1 MLNVQS
7 ECKAL
12 TNLVFYLAFYL
23 ARLSSYVSVKETMR
37 ERRSTFIEKKK
48 EKCLSML
55 RHAPPDDFR
64 PPAKNILLILIT
76 TKKVSRNTLSSLDL
90 MRVNNS
96 GHVSDDVIVK
106 EKVTSEKGQ

>member
-1 MLNVQS
+1 
-7 ECKAL
+7 
-12 TNLVFYLAFYL
+12 
-23 ARLSSYVSVKETMR
+23 
-37 ERRSTFIEKKK
+37 
-48 EKCLSML
+48 ML

-106 EKVTSEKGQ
+106 EKVTSEKGQWLFIIAVKQASCRIQSIDA